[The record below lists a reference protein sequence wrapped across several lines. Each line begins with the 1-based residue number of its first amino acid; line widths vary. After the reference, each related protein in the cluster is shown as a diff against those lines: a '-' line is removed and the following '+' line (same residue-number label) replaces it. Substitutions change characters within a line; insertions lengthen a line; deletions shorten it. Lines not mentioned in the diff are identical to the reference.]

1 MCAQGET
8 AHFACRK
15 NDFSMSIDPGE
26 GANSQFA
33 YPNHGTAR
41 AHPYRAEQSCVR
53 IVHSRESSRA
63 AKPRNRPFPR
73 LRPGVLAIMLFPEL
87 WGPGRLH
94 AWYVD
99 FVEVLHVGACVGAM
113 CVGGVMCLIIV
124 AVVRIPNVLF
134 PFLHLFRGHR

>member
-1 MCAQGET
+1 
-8 AHFACRK
+8 
-15 NDFSMSIDPGE
+15 
-26 GANSQFA
+26 
-33 YPNHGTAR
+33 
-41 AHPYRAEQSCVR
+41 
-53 IVHSRESSRA
+53 
-63 AKPRNRPFPR
+63 
-73 LRPGVLAIMLFPEL
+73 MLFPEL

-113 CVGGVMCLIIV
+113 CVGGVMGQIIV